1 MDKSINKRSYDGLA
15 PEMRQSMNQY
25 GDTPDAKR
33 KLKMEES
40 QANDMAAGIVGFQIP
55 DDPNNDFDDR
65 ARAVL

>member
-1 MDKSINKRSYDGLA
+1 
-15 PEMRQSMNQY
+15 MNQY